1 MRIVKAGCRS
11 LDQDVIDAAVEV
23 LESGGLVV
31 APTDTLYGLL
41 ADPLDEQAF
50 EKVYRVKGRDPSKPL
65 PILLGESHHALL
77 LVVPSPL
84 FWKLAI
90 KFWPGPLT
98 IVEKRRGDLP
108 GHLARWGS
116 LGVRLPRCPLVREIA
131 RNVGGL
137 LVGTSANR
145 SGWPP
150 PVEVGEAVRQLGD
163 KVDLYIDGGR
173 AGLGVPST
181 VVDLSAGRPVV
192 VRPGGVPID
201 EVEEVIGSL
210 KG

>member
-1 MRIVKAGCRS
+1 MVKAGCRS
-11 LDQDVIDAAVEV
+11 LDQEVIDAAVEV
-23 LESGGLVV
+23 IESGGLVV

-50 EKVYRVKGRDPSKPL
+50 ERVYRVKERDPSKPL

-77 LVVPSPL
+77 LVKPGPL
-84 FWKLAI
+84 FWRLAI

-98 IVEKRRGDLP
+98 IVEKSRGDLP

-131 RNVGGL
+131 RSVGGL

-150 PVEVGEAVRQLGD
+150 PVRVEEAVRQLGD
-163 KVDLYIDGGR
+163 RVDLYIDGGR
-173 AGLGVPST
+173 VELGVPST
-181 VVDLSAGRPVV
+181 VVDLSTGKPVV
-192 VRPGGVPID
+192 MRPGGVPT
-201 EVEEVIGSL
+201 VEIERVIGSF
-210 KG
+210 GE